1 MKLINKT
8 LVLMLLFVGSS
19 SFAYQYGM
27 AGCGLGTLVFKDQ
40 PGKIQIVAATL
51 NDILVPQTSAITTGS
66 SNCYEAS
73 ASDAANHYIESNGG
87 ALQKDIS
94 QGQGETLTGLLTIWG
109 CSNVDQVGSTLQSN
123 YQDIYSSANASHVEI
138 GNSLK
143 KVIRQNNNNTCTTLI

>member
-1 MKLINKT
+1 MI
-8 LVLMLLFVGSS
+8 LFVESS

-51 NDILVPQTSAITTGS
+51 NNLIVPQTSAITTGS

-73 ASDAANHYIESNGG
+73 ASEAANHYIESNGE

-109 CSNVDQVGSTLQSN
+109 CGNVDQVGAALQSN
-123 YQDIYSSANASHVEI
+123 YQRIYDSSNRTNVEL
-138 GNSLK
+138 GNNLK
-143 KVIRQNNNNTCTTLI
+143 NIIRQNTNNSCLTLI

>member
-8 LVLMLLFVGSS
+8 LALMLLFVGSS

-40 PGKIQIVAATL
+40 PGKIQIVAGIL
-51 NDILVPQTSAITTGS
+51 NNLVVPQTSAITTGS

-73 ASDAANHYIESNGG
+73 ASEAANHYIESNGE

-94 QGQGETLTGLLTIWG
+94 QGQGETLAGLLTIWG
-109 CSNVDQVGSTLQSN
+109 CGNVDQVGAALQSN
-123 YQDIYSSANASHVEI
+123 YQQIYSSGKASNVEL
-138 GNSLK
+138 GNNLK
-143 KVIRQNNNNTCTTLI
+143 SVIRQNTNNSCTTLI